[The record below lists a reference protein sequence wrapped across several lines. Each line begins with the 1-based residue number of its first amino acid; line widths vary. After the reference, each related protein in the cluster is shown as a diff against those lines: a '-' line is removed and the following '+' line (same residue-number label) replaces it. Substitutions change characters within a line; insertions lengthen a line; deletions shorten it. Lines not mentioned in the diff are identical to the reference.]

1 MHNIPFAE
9 LFKKMSSEDETS
21 KDDLITVTATRE
33 QWMAVNKAIGIAL
46 MWSEKVKPPEKSP
59 EEE

>member
-1 MHNIPFAE
+1 
-9 LFKKMSSEDETS
+9 MSSEDETS